1 MRQRIALILLAA
13 ALAGGPAHAENRHFV
28 LLRLNPGAWTVVDPN
43 GIEQD
48 AAGVVRQTWTVT
60 VQKSIVG
67 GAIDVPGY
75 VRTLREVD
83 CAARQTRWRKFMAYA
98 RSGDLVLQQT
108 NPSSAWVSAG
118 SSSETDEVMRVVC
131 DGAMPAVIS
140 GDSIA
145 RVVIALLRTWDA
157 PTDAKLP
164 VPPKAKA
171 KTGAP
176 R

>member
-13 ALAGGPAHAENRHFV
+13 ALAGGPAHAETRHFA

-43 GIEQD
+43 GVEQD
-48 AAGVVRQTWTVT
+48 PGGVVRQTWTVT
-60 VQKSIVG
+60 VQKSILG
-67 GAIDVPGY
+67 GTMDVPGY

-83 CAARQTRWRKFMAYA
+83 CGARQTRWRKFLAYA

-108 NPSSAWVSAG
+108 NPSPAWVLAG

-145 RVVIALLRTWDA
+145 RVVIALLRTWD
-157 PTDAKLP
+157 PQTGTKLP
-164 VPPKAKA
+164 VQPAPKAKA
-171 KTGAP
+171 GAP